1 MMNDPFIL
9 SLAERFANRVKG
21 DENLKTV
28 EAQVDAMFQMALNR
42 TATPDELKGAKA
54 FLGDADAQ
62 AARAKDALLNANEE
76 IRNIEAH
83 LSALREPLRKQLLA
97 KRKEGEESTVAGPK
111 PYAAWDFSKG
121 TKDQL
126 GQAHLSLEGGAKVE
140 GGALVLDGKR
150 GFARSQ
156 PLAKRLRDK
165 TLEAWVQLSDLGQ
178 KGGGVITVQTRDGV
192 NFDSIVYAEK
202 QGRHWLAGS
211 ENHKRTD
218 EFNGSKEKEALEA
231 PVHVAIVYRA
241 DGKITG
247 YRNGKPYGRT
257 FRRDALREYKAGD
270 AEVMLGM
277 RHGKGA
283 SGDRMLAGR
292 VFKAR
297 VYNRALS
304 AEAVMASFSGNTSFV
319 SEEQLLAAM
328 TEEQRASQAKLQARL
343 AELQNSKTELEEA
356 SKSAQDPW
364 RDPVSYTH
372 LTLPT
377 TPYV

>member
-1 MMNDPFIL
+1 M
-9 SLAERFANRVKG
+9 
-21 DENLKTV
+21 
-28 EAQVDAMFQMALNR
+28 
-42 TATPDELKGAKA
+42 
-54 FLGDADAQ
+54 
-62 AARAKDALLNANEE
+62 
-76 IRNIEAH
+76 
-83 LSALREPLRKQLLA
+83 
-97 KRKEGEESTVAGPK
+97 
-111 PYAAWDFSKG
+111 
-121 TKDQL
+121 
-126 GQAHLSLEGGAKVE
+126 
-140 GGALVLDGKR
+140 
-150 GFARSQ
+150 
-156 PLAKRLRDK
+156 
-165 TLEAWVQLSDLGQ
+165 
-178 KGGGVITVQTRDGV
+178 

-218 EFNGSKEKEALEA
+218 EFNGSKEKEALEG
-231 PVHVAIVYRA
+231 PVHVAIVYHA

-364 RDPVSYTH
+364 RDLAQAMFNLKEFIY
-372 LTLPT
+372 LR
-377 TPYV
+377 